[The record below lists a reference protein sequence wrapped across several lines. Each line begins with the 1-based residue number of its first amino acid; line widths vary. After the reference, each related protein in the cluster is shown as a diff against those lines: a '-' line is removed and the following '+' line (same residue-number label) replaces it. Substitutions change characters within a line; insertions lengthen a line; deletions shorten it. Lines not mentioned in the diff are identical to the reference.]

1 MSQKIANR
9 TTGLVDYKEL
19 ETNILSSIR
28 EGRPLTGRDGVLTPL
43 VKKLLE
49 ASLEGEIENHLSAES
64 EENNRRN
71 GRNGKTL
78 RTSAGSFELLT
89 PRDREGSF
97 EPQIVKKRQTSLHP
111 ELEAK
116 VLSTYASGMGYRDIA
131 SHVEEIYDHK
141 ISVAEI
147 SSITDKLLP
156 VINEWRSRPLQSV
169 YPIVFMDGMFFKIK
183 EDGHCVSKCMY
194 NILGIDQSGRKEVLG
209 FYLAESEGANFW
221 LGVLNDLKERGVE
234 DILIACVDGLKSF
247 PTNIN
252 SVFPNAEV
260 QLCVVH
266 QIRNSLKY
274 VASKD
279 AKSFLSDLKKVYRAS
294 SREIAENYL
303 LELGEKWGT
312 KYPMVIKSWQNNW
325 GNLSGYFK
333 YSDPVR
339 RVIYTTNP
347 IEGLHRQTRKFTKTK
362 GLFTSINALY
372 KQVYRAIKK
381 VEEKWTM
388 PVHDWALTISQLD
401 IFFPNRL
408 KIELN

>member
-1 MSQKIANR
+1 MSQKIVTR

-28 EGRPLTGRDGVLTPL
+28 EGRPLTGRDGALTPFI
-43 VKKLLE
+43 KRLLE
-49 ASLEGEIENHLSAES
+49 ASLEGEIENHLLAES

-111 ELEAK
+111 ELETK
-116 VLSTYASGMGYRDIA
+116 ILSTFASGMSYRDIA

-141 ISVAEI
+141 ISAAEI

-169 YPIVFMDGMFFKIK
+169 YPIVFMDGMFFKVK

-194 NILGIDQSGRKEVLG
+194 NILGVDQNGRKEVLG

-247 PTNIN
+247 PAAIN
-252 SVFPNAEV
+252 SVFPKAEV
-260 QLCVVH
+260 QLCIVH

-274 VASKD
+274 VSSKD
-279 AKSFLSDLKKVYRAS
+279 VKVFMNDLKKIYRAS
-294 SREIAENYL
+294 SKEIAENYL
-303 LELGEKWGT
+303 LELEEKWGE
-312 KYPMVIKSWQNNW
+312 KYPLVIKSWQNNW
-325 GNLSGYFK
+325 ENLSGYFK
-333 YSDPVR
+333 L
-339 RVIYTTNP
+339 IYQHKC
-347 IEGLHRQTRKFTKTK
+347 LVQT
-362 GLFTSINALY
+362 GILCY
-372 KQVYRAIKK
+372 KKDRAK
-381 VEEKWTM
+381 M
-388 PVHDWALTISQLD
+388 DYGFA
-401 IFFPNRL
+401 
-408 KIELN
+408 

>member
-1 MSQKIANR
+1 MSQKVVNR

-28 EGRPLTGRDGVLTPL
+28 EGRPLTGRDGALTPFI
-43 VKKLLE
+43 KKLLE
-49 ASLEGEIENHLSAES
+49 ASLEGEIENHLLAES

-97 EPQIVKKRQTSLHP
+97 EPQIVKKRQTNLHP
-111 ELEAK
+111 ELETK
-116 VLSTYASGMGYRDIA
+116 ILSTFASGMGYRDIA

-141 ISVAEI
+141 ISAAEI

-156 VINEWRSRPLQSV
+156 IINEWRSRPLQSV
-169 YPIVFMDGMFFKIK
+169 YPIVFMDGMFFKVK

-194 NILGIDQSGRKEVLG
+194 NILGIDQNGRKEVLG

-247 PTNIN
+247 PAAIN
-252 SVFPNAEV
+252 SAFPKAEV
-260 QLCVVH
+260 QLCIVH

-274 VASKD
+274 VSSKD
-279 AKSFLSDLKKVYRAS
+279 VKVFMNDLKKIYRATS
-294 SREIAENYL
+294 KEIAENYL
-303 LELGEKWGT
+303 LELEEKWGE
-312 KYPMVIKSWQNNW
+312 KYQLVVKSWQNNW
-325 GNLSGYFK
+325 ENLSGYFK
-333 YSDPVR
+333 YSGPVR
-339 RVIYTTNP
+339 KLIYTTNH
-347 IEGLHRQTRKFTKTK
+347 IEGLHRQIRKFTKTK
-362 GLFTSINALY
+362 GSFTSLY
-372 KQVYRAIKK
+372 KQVYCAIKK
-381 VEEKWTM
+381 AEEKWTM
-388 PVHDWALTISQLD
+388 PISDWALTISQLD
-401 IFFPNRL
+401 IFFPARL